1 MIWMGF
7 LYVWVYNLQ
16 DFFSSFVFEGDINHD
31 GYPDLLILTSQ
42 KSNPSKTFLRILLYS
57 PNEDKYTF
65 MSPLITKEL
74 DALDARIVS
83 ASFIDL
89 DDDGAL
95 DLVVSGVQDGEEW
108 TWFFYNWSGVDAFF
122 LKSMG
127 KVLFCKLLFNFMV

>member
-1 MIWMGF
+1 
-7 LYVWVYNLQ
+7 
-16 DFFSSFVFEGDINHD
+16 
-31 GYPDLLILTSQ
+31 
-42 KSNPSKTFLRILLYS
+42 
-57 PNEDKYTF
+57 

-127 KVLFCKLLFNFMV
+127 KFLFCKLLLNFMV